1 MVKKNPPAG
10 GQKRETQVID
20 ATDQALGR
28 LASRIATLLIGKHK
42 PQYLRHLDQ
51 GDSVAVKNMKKIKVT
66 GKKMQDKIYFRHSG
80 YPGGLRRTKMVDIFK
95 KDPAEILRRAVYNM
109 LPKNKLRKGRMN
121 RLKIE

>member
-1 MVKKNPPAG
+1 MVE
-10 GQKRETQVID
+10 QKIERKTITID
-20 ATDQALGR
+20 ASNQILGR

-42 PQYLRHLDQ
+42 PQYLRHLDR
-51 GDSVAVKNMKKIKVT
+51 GDNVAVKNIKKIKVT

-80 YPGGLRRTKMVDIFK
+80 YPGGLKRKKMIDIFK